1 MDIMSH
7 GPDLA
12 GNLFRSQGVWKEKNP
27 KVSVAREKNEQLGS
41 MNDLSG
47 PIGYSAALFM
57 KAVGQKARA
66 KEFKFY
72 NLNPYKK

>member
-1 MDIMSH
+1 MDYATQQAIYSGH
-7 GPDLA
+7 TEYGK
-12 GNLFRSQGVWKEKNP
+12 RSVRRLEWPGRKT
-27 KVSVAREKNEQLGS
+27 EQLGS

-47 PIGYSAALFM
+47 PIGYSAAVFM

-72 NLNPYKK
+72 N